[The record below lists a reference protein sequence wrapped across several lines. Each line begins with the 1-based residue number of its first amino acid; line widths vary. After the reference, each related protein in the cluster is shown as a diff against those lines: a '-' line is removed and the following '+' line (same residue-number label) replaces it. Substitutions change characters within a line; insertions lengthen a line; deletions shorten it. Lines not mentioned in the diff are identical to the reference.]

1 MLALDTRNCLI
12 RSEGPLVAA
21 IGVEDLVVIATG
33 DAVLI
38 VPRAQSQKVKDA
50 VEALKAK
57 GRDEWM

>member
-1 MLALDTRNCLI
+1 M
-12 RSEGPLVAA
+12 
-21 IGVEDLVVIATG
+21 VIATR